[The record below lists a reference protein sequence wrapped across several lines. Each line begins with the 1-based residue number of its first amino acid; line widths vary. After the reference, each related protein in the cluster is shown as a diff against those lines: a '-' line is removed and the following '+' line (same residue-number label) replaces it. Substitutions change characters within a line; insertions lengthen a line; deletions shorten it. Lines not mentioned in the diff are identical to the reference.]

1 MMTESSALAIAFSGY
16 VNNPM
21 LAYRKHRFIVMV
33 PGTYQTDHLTGLL
46 NEVVT
51 MVRARD

>member
-1 MMTESSALAIAFSGY
+1 
-16 VNNPM
+16 
-21 LAYRKHRFIVMV
+21 MV
-33 PGTYQTDHLTGLL
+33 PVTYQTDHLTGLL